1 MQMMVVMMTL
11 MTTMNS
17 QKGKLSILRNYYL
30 LMILYQMKIGMMMIE
45 EMVIKMTTTMTMIMI
60 LERMR

>member
-1 MQMMVVMMTL
+1 MQMMVMMMTL